1 MDPPTIRFRDNFYPH
16 FSEQRQLVCFR
27 THERPRLKKRDVV
40 DWLTTQATLPVGSN
54 WDDIRQV
61 PELSVEGGKCQ
72 TFLLHGDAAPSDQ
85 INIITE
91 MRLEDEEIAI
101 AFIQNS
107 LLAIEYAGDNPEE
120 FIGTLAFACTFE
132 KPTDR
137 QKLYQRLVSLR
148 QFVEKIEQV
157 PEIGVSVN
165 RLYGRKRIL
174 AFRTYSLY
182 ILLCLG

>member
-1 MDPPTIRFRDNFYPH
+1 MDLPAIKFRNDFHPH
-16 FSEQRQLVCFR
+16 FSEHRQLVCFR
-27 THERPRLKKRDVV
+27 THERARLKKRDALE
-40 DWLTTQATLPVGSN
+40 WLTTQSTLPVGSN

-72 TFLLHGDAAPSDQ
+72 TFLLHGDGAPSDQ
-85 INIITE
+85 ISIITE
-91 MRLEDEEIAI
+91 MRLEDEEIAT

-107 LLAIEYAGDNPEE
+107 LPSIEYVGDKSEDY
-120 FIGTLAFACTFE
+120 IASLAFAHTFE

-148 QFVEKIEQV
+148 QFVEKIQEV
-157 PEIGVSVN
+157 PEIGVNVH
-165 RLYGRKRIL
+165 LQYGRKRIL

-182 ILLCLG
+182 VLLCLG